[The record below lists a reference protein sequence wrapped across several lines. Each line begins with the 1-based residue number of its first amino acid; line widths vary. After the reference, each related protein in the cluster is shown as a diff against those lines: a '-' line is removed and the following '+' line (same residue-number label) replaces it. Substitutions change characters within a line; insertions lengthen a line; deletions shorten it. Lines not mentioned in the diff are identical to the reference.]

1 MKLKNRFEITGI
13 GSMPHESE
21 GEACEVIFSNFS
33 RIPFWPQLVKKS
45 FLEDMMVQFTERM
58 PGIGVSTKEKKV
70 FIDRGNNIKKQ
81 LNEFNERYFSEDLE
95 YFSVSEDYASGFY
108 EYMYRLKNLDERMID
123 YLKGQITG
131 PISLTFTISD
141 EDGIPLF
148 FDKDLR
154 EAAVK
159 TLSLRARWQAARLK
173 QMFKDV
179 IIFVDEPSLLFFK
192 QSPAASK
199 IKKGE
204 LAEYINM
211 VVGAIHTEACYAGV
225 HCSGDADCDFLL
237 STDLDILSVD
247 AYNYGES
254 FVKSHEKI
262 SKFLERDG
270 IIAWGIVPTSS
281 DALKITADNLVEKLG
296 GYINILSNKNV
307 DKKKII
313 DSSLITPSCG
323 CGTLSRQ
330 EAEAVTGHCA
340 KLSQLAR
347 EKILV

>member
-13 GSMPHESE
+13 GSMPYESE
-21 GEACEVIFSNFS
+21 GAACDIILPSF
-33 RIPFWPQLVKKS
+33 RKIPFWPQLVKKS

-58 PGIGVSTKEKKV
+58 PGIEVDIKEKRV
-70 FIDRGNNIKKQ
+70 FINRKRNIKKEI
-81 LNEFNERYFSEDLE
+81 NELNERYFSEDLE
-95 YFSVSEDYASGFY
+95 YFSISEDYAAGLY
-108 EYMYRLKNLDERMID
+108 EYMYRLKNLDNTMID

-173 QMFKDV
+173 QIFKDV
-179 IIFVDEPSLLFFK
+179 IIFIDEPSLLFFK
-192 QSPAASK
+192 QSPTGSK
-199 IKKGE
+199 IKKEE
-204 LAEYINM
+204 LVEYINR

-225 HCSGDADCDFLL
+225 HCCGDADWDFLL
-237 STDLDILSVD
+237 SSDIDILSID

-254 FVKSHEKI
+254 FVKSYEKI
-262 SKFLERDG
+262 LKFLERGG
-270 IIAWGIVPTSS
+270 IIAWGVIPTAL
-281 DALKITADNLVEKLG
+281 DALKVDVASLVAKLEN
-296 GYINILSNKNV
+296 YVEILSRKNI

-313 DSSLITPSCG
+313 KSLLITPSCG
-323 CGTLSRQ
+323 CGALSKQ
-330 EAEAVTGHCA
+330 EAEVVAEHCV
-340 KLSQLAR
+340 KFSQLAK